1 MKIFFAVAVPL
12 VLAGCAEPVA
22 LPVAGPLTRAASP
35 DTFAPAPSGPAM
47 NYTAHRGAEP
57 ADWRQ
62 LNDAQ
67 APGAGS

>member
-1 MKIFFAVAVPL
+1 MKTLFAAAVPL
-12 VLAGCAEPVA
+12 LLAGCAEPVA
-22 LPVAGPLTRAASP
+22 LPVAGSLTRAASP
-35 DTFAPAPSGPAM
+35 DTFTPAPSGPAM
-47 NYTAHRGAEP
+47 NYTAHSIAEP